1 MSTIVVGGG
10 SAGAAVAGI
19 LAERG
24 EQVLLLE
31 AGPDYG
37 AYSAGGWPADLCDA
51 GTLARSHDWGFHSEE
66 TYPDRRIPFERARVL
81 GGCSSHNGCAAIWGH
96 RADYDAWAAAG
107 NPGWATDDLLPVFQ
121 EVSERLRVRIPDQ
134 AELTPF
140 QAAWLD
146 AAPAAGIPRV
156 RDLNDLDEP
165 VGMAPSPVNIS
176 GAIRWNTAFAYL
188 DPVRDRDN
196 LVIAGDMLV
205 DRVLVDRD
213 RVAGVV
219 VVGLDGPEVVR
230 ADRVVLAAG
239 TYGSPAILLR
249 SGVGD
254 PDELR
259 KAGVDARHRLP
270 GVGRNLHDHPSAA
283 VTFAGTPELIAEMTT
298 FAAANWS
305 PEEQTIAKARSSSCQ
320 EAFDLHLYPVGGPDA
335 DAEDG
340 WSWAIHVAC
349 MTPRSR
355 GSLTLRSADPADTP
369 RIDHRYLT
377 DLDGADRRVLVDG
390 VTMAREMAGQPGI
403 RDLLG
408 RETAPGGTVDSSGE
422 IERYIDQTG
431 AHYYHPVG
439 TCKMGP
445 DSDPEAVV
453 DARGRVHGLDN
464 LFVADSAIMPVVP
477 RANTNVP
484 AVVVGARVA
493 GWLAGESG

>member
-1 MSTIVVGGG
+1 VGGG

-37 AYSAGGWPADLCDA
+37 AYADGGWPADLCDA
-51 GTLARSHDWGFHSEE
+51 GSLARSHDWGYHSEE

-81 GGCSSHNGCAAIWGH
+81 GGCSAHNGCAAIWGH
-96 RADYDAWAAAG
+96 RADYDSWAAAG
-107 NPGWATDDLLPVFQ
+107 NPGWATDDLLPVFRA
-121 EVSERLRVRIPDQ
+121 VSERLRVRIPNG

-140 QAAWLD
+140 QAAWLK

-156 RDLNDLDEP
+156 DDLNDLDEP
-165 VGMAPSPVNIS
+165 VGMAPSPANIA
-176 GAIRWNTAFAYL
+176 GTVRWNTAFAYL
-188 DPVRDRDN
+188 DPVRDRGN
-196 LVIAGDMLV
+196 LIITGDVPV
-205 DRVLVDRD
+205 DRVLIEGN
-213 RVAGVV
+213 RVGGVV
-219 VVGLDGPEVVR
+219 AVGPEGPAVVR
-230 ADRVVLAAG
+230 AERIVLAAG

-254 PDELR
+254 PDDVH
-259 KAGVDARHRLP
+259 KVGVEARHRLP

-283 VTFAGTPELIAEMTT
+283 VTYSGTPELIDQMTA
-298 FAAANWS
+298 FAATNWS
-305 PEEQTIAKARSSSCQ
+305 PVEQTIAKARSSSCR
-320 EAFDLHLYPVGGPDA
+320 EAFDLHLYPVGGPNPES
-335 DAEDG
+335 EDG
-340 WSWAIHVAC
+340 WYWAIHVAC

-355 GSLTLRSADPADTP
+355 GSLTLRSADPADAP
-369 RIDHRYLT
+369 RIDHRYLA
-377 DLDGADRRVLVDG
+377 DIDGADRRVLVDG
-390 VTMAREMAGQPGI
+390 VEMAREMAGQPGI

-408 RETAPGGTVDSSGE
+408 RETAPDGGVVSAGE
-422 IERYIDQTG
+422 IGRFVDRTG

-445 DSDPEAVV
+445 ETDPEAVV
-453 DARGRVHGLDN
+453 DARGRVHGIDN

-484 AVVVGARVA
+484 AVVVGARIA
-493 GWLAGESG
+493 DWLAG